1 MNFGSLFSNSQG
13 KILVEKTWEG
23 GKNRG
28 EVVIKGSELKSETFK
43 TEYKDKLNQKLK
55 RISEEM
61 ARGME

>member
-1 MNFGSLFSNSQG
+1 M
-13 KILVEKTWEG
+13 EKTWEG